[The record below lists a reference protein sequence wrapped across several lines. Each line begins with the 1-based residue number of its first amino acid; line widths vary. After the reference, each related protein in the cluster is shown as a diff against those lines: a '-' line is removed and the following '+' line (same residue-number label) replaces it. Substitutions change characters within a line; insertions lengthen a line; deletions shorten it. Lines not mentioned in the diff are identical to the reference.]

1 MKSLIQSKI
10 NQVEARIQQY
20 KDSELFSEVEKD
32 KEINK
37 LNEELEKLQL
47 EFAKEIEVN
56 NSEELK

>member
-10 NQVEARIQQY
+10 NQIEARIQQY

-37 LNEELEKLQL
+37 LNEELEKLQI

-56 NSEELK
+56 NPEEQK